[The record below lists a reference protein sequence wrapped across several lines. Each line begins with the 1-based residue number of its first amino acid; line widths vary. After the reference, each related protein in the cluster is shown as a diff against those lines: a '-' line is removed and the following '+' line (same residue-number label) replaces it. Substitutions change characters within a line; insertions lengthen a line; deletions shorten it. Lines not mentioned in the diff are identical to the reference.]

1 MIAAGGPSD
10 GGCMSKRIA
19 RMSARVALVGLV
31 AGFAVA
37 VAAGPAAATAAAA
50 AIACPSGVTW
60 KLVMRYRAFSRYQAL
75 QSTILSVTPVFLVS
89 DARFL
94 QNGLD
99 STIDYTITSSVS
111 KTITVSASTGVEYNP
126 IDILKTSVSS
136 SIEFSRTT
144 QVGVTITTTVPARTT
159 VYADYGV
166 DSYYV
171 TYTVRKWWGETHD
184 GGLPSAGVNECFNKG
199 DYPQQTYA
207 PTTSEGWKL
216 RTG

>member
-1 MIAAGGPSD
+1 
-10 GGCMSKRIA
+10 MSKRIA

-31 AGFAVA
+31 AGFGVA
-37 VAAGPAAATAAAA
+37 VAAGPAAAAT

-60 KLVMRYRAFSRYQAL
+60 ERVMRYRNLSRYQAL

-89 DARFL
+89 DSRFL
-94 QNGLD
+94 QNGLA

-111 KTITVSASTGVEYNP
+111 RTFTVSASVGVEYNVL
-126 IDILKTSVSS
+126 DDLKTSVSS

-144 QVGVTITTTVPARTT
+144 QVGVTITTTVPAQTT

-171 TYTVRKWWGETHD
+171 TYTVRKWWGETYD
-184 GGLPSAGVNECFNKG
+184 GDLPGAGVKECFNKG

>member
-1 MIAAGGPSD
+1 
-10 GGCMSKRIA
+10 MSNRIA

-31 AGFAVA
+31 AGFGVA
-37 VAAGPAAATAAAA
+37 VVAGPAAAAS

-60 KLVMRYRAFSRYQAL
+60 KRVMRYRNFSRYQAL
-75 QSTILSVTPVFLVS
+75 QSTILAVTPVFLVS

-99 STIDYTITSSVS
+99 STIEYTITSSVS
-111 KTITVSASTGVEYNP
+111 KTITVSASVGVEYNV
-126 IDILKTSVSS
+126 IDDLKTSVSS

-144 QVGVTITTTVPARTT
+144 QVGVTITTTVPAHTT

-171 TYTVRKWWGETHD
+171 TYTVRKWWGETYD
-184 GGLPSAGVNECFNKG
+184 GDLPGAGVNECFNKG